1 MPIESCSKCG
11 RQRPSGIVD
20 PSCSAGGYCKW
31 VTLEMHAAWIN
42 HSKVQKVR
50 TKRENVKQALE
61 YLASALN
68 PSPSSAEQFST
79 AVAIDMLLDA
89 LEL

>member
-1 MPIESCSKCG
+1 MPNETCSKCG
-11 RQRPSGIVD
+11 RERSAGIAD
-20 PSCSAGGYCKW
+20 PSCSVGGYCNW

-42 HSKVQKVR
+42 RSKHLP

-61 YLASALN
+61 YFANALN
-68 PSPSSAEQFST
+68 PSPSSTEQFSI